1 MPWDLDLQKAT
12 DGANNNAITK
22 AIGGGG
28 VGVGGGGNVADRFNK
43 GKPQLAFNTLGAV
56 IQKLE
61 AEVWAFGAEK
71 YAAGNWL
78 KGCSVMKSA
87 DSLQRHLTAYLN
99 GEDMDAETKLSA
111 LGHIICSAKIL
122 AQGHIMG
129 FDDRPKEVQHE

>member
-1 MPWDLDLQKAT
+1 MDNWDAIEDAELEI
-12 DGANNNAITK
+12 NNSLIDYEMA
-22 AIGGGG
+22 
-28 VGVGGGGNVADRFNK
+28 GNCAERFNT
-43 GKPQLAFNTLGAV
+43 GKPQLTFNVLGAEV
-56 IQKLE
+56 QKIE

-99 GEDMDAETKLSA
+99 GEDLDKETQLST

-129 FDDRPKEVQHE
+129 FDDRPEEVKSNEKKGL

>member
-1 MPWDLDLQKAT
+1 MPWDYDLLIT
-12 DGANNNAITK
+12 NDGANN
-22 AIGGGG
+22 
-28 VGVGGGGNVADRFNK
+28 NVADRFNN
-43 GKPQLAFNTLGAV
+43 GKPQLTFNVLGAE

-61 AEVWAFGAEK
+61 ADVWAFGAEK

-99 GEDMDAETKLSA
+99 GEDLDDETKLST

-122 AQGHIMG
+122 AQGHVMG
-129 FDDRPKEVQHE
+129 FDDRPKEVKHE

>member
-1 MPWDLDLQKAT
+1 MAKIDYETA
-12 DGANNNAITK
+12 
-22 AIGGGG
+22 
-28 VGVGGGGNVADRFNK
+28 GNCASRFNT
-43 GKPQLAFNTLGAV
+43 GKPQLTFNVLGAEV
-56 IQKLE
+56 QKIE

-87 DSLQRHLTAYLN
+87 DSLQRHLTAYVN
-99 GEDMDAETKLSA
+99 GENLDAETQLST

-129 FDDRPKEVQHE
+129 FDDRPEEVNRNEKKGPS